1 MGRVSK
7 IQKPSQALKL
17 RHLTLT
23 LALSLAALGMMALSG
38 CSSRVVKSA
47 NHAPVERVQTEIPE
61 HLLMDVGIQ
70 IFDTGIEAA
79 EAEGKTFIFPE
90 LRRAES
96 RYFPYILM
104 ETLQTSAAW
113 GAVRVV
119 PNEKNAVDVLVQGE
133 IIESDGELLILKISV
148 SDATGRHWFTKEYE
162 NITSKYSYDR
172 RRRDLSDPFQGLYNE
187 IANDMLAY
195 RRKELSNDAIVE
207 VRTVAELRFAQSFS
221 PEAFSDHVS
230 ADKNGIYKVNRLPAE
245 NDPML
250 ERIHRIRERDYLF
263 VDTLQEYYGSFVR
276 SMGQP
281 YDEWRRQSY
290 DEVIRLRELQR
301 TARNRKIGGI
311 AAILA
316 GIAAAGS
323 SNGSAATA
331 GQVAVIGG
339 GYVVKSGFDKSA
351 QADIHVEAL
360 QELGDSLEAEIE
372 PHVIEMEDR
381 TITLSGTVENQY
393 DQWREILKDI
403 YTLDTQGS
411 IN

>member
-1 MGRVSK
+1 MRIPILSIIIVCS
-7 IQKPSQALKL
+7 AL
-17 RHLTLT
+17 T
-23 LALSLAALGMMALSG
+23 A
-38 CSSRVVKSA
+38 CSSKVVKSA
-47 NHAPVERVQTEIPE
+47 NPAPVQRVQTEIPE
-61 HLLMDVGIQ
+61 NLLLDVGIQ
-70 IFDTGIEAA
+70 IFETGIEAA

-96 RYFPYILM
+96 RFFPYMLM
-104 ETLQTSAAW
+104 ETLQRSAGW

-119 PNEKNAVDVLVQGE
+119 PNDQNAIDVLVQGE
-133 IIESDGELLILKISV
+133 IIESDGELLILEVAVK
-148 SDATGRHWFTKEYE
+148 DATGREWFTKTYE

-172 RRRDLSDPFQGLYNE
+172 RRRDLGDPFQGLYNE

-195 RRKELSNDAIVE
+195 RRELENRAVLDI
-207 VRTVAELRFAQSFS
+207 RTVAELRFARSFS
-221 PEAFSDHVS
+221 PDAFSDYISV
-230 ADKNGIYKVNRLPAE
+230 DKKGVYNVERLPAD

-276 SMGQP
+276 TMGQP
-281 YDEWRRQSY
+281 YSEWRRQSY
-290 DEVIRLRELQR
+290 DEVIRLREMQR

-360 QELGDSLEAEIE
+360 QELGDSIEAEIE

-393 DQWREILKDI
+393 DQWREILKEI
-403 YTLDTQGS
+403 YLLDTKGS
-411 IN
+411 VN

>member
-1 MGRVSK
+1 MSRPLLIS
-7 IQKPSQALKL
+7 LCL
-17 RHLTLT
+17 L
-23 LALSLAALGMMALSG
+23 LAAGVG

-47 NHAPVERVQTEIPE
+47 NHAPVERVQTEIAE
-61 HLLMDVGIQ
+61 ELLLDVGIQ

-96 RYFPYILM
+96 RYFPYMLM
-104 ETLQTSAAW
+104 ETLQRSAAW

-119 PNEKNAVDVLVQGE
+119 PNDKNAIDILVQGQ
-133 IIESDGELLILKISV
+133 ILESDGELLMLNIKV
-148 SDATGRHWFTKEYE
+148 SDASGQEWYE
-162 NITSKYSYDR
+162 KDYESLTSKYSYDR
-172 RRRDLSDPFQGLYNE
+172 RRRDLEDPFQGLYNE

-195 RRKELSNDAIVE
+195 RRELTNQQVLDI
-207 VRTVAELRFAQSFS
+207 RTIAELRFAR
-221 PEAFSDHVS
+221 AFSEDAFGTHLRQ
-230 ADKNGIYKVNRLPAE
+230 DKDGIYRLNSLPAE

-250 ERIHRIRERDYLF
+250 ARIHRIRERDYLF
-263 VDTLQEYYGSFVR
+263 VDTLQEYYGNFVR
-276 SMGQP
+276 TMDQP
-281 YDEWRRQSY
+281 YDEWRKQSY
-290 DEVIRLRELQR
+290 GEVIKLRELQR

-381 TITLSGTVENQY
+381 TITLSGTVDNQY
-393 DQWREILKDI
+393 DQWREILREI
-403 YTLDTQGS
+403 YQLDTQGS
-411 IN
+411 VN

>member
-1 MGRVSK
+1 MGRISE
-7 IQKPSQALKL
+7 IQKSDQTL
-17 RHLTLT
+17 RLILLLVCGLGL
-23 LALSLAALGMMALSG
+23 LATG
-38 CSSRVVKSA
+38 CSSRVVKTA
-47 NHAPVERVQTEIPE
+47 NHAPVERVQAEIPE
-61 HLLMDVGIQ
+61 HLLLDVGVQ
-70 IFDTGIEAA
+70 IFDTGIEEA

-96 RYFPYILM
+96 RYFPYMLM

-119 PNEKNAVDVLVQGE
+119 PNEKNAIDVLVQGK
-133 IIESDGELLILKISV
+133 IMESDGELLMLEISV
-148 SDATGRHWFTKEYE
+148 SDATGRHWFTEEYE
-162 NITSKYSYDR
+162 SLTSKYSYDR
-172 RRRDLSDPFQGLYNE
+172 RRREQADPFQGLYNQ

-195 RRKELSNDAIVE
+195 RRKHFDDSAVTDI
-207 VRTVAELRFAQSFS
+207 RTVAELRFASNFS
-221 PEAFSDHVS
+221 PEAFNNYVKVD
-230 ADKNGIYKVNRLPAE
+230 DKGIHHLNRLPAE

-250 ERIHRIRERDYLF
+250 ERIYRIRERDYLF
-263 VDTLQEYYGSFVR
+263 VDTLQEYYGNFVR
-276 SMGQP
+276 TMDSP
-281 YDEWRRQSY
+281 YNEWRRQSY

-301 TARNRKIGGI
+301 TSRNRKIGGI

-339 GYVVKSGFDKSA
+339 GYVTKSGFDKAA
-351 QADIHVEAL
+351 QADIHIEAL

-393 DQWREILKDI
+393 DQWREILKEI
-403 YTLDTQGS
+403 YLLDTQGS
-411 IN
+411 VN

>member
-1 MGRVSK
+1 MGRISK
-7 IQKPSQALKL
+7 IQKPMS
-17 RHLTLT
+17 TLLYRGFI
-23 LALSLAALGMMALSG
+23 LALSASLMVVSG
-38 CSSRVVKSA
+38 CSSRVVKTA
-47 NHAPVERVQTEIPE
+47 NHIPVERVQTEIPE
-61 HLLMDVGIQ
+61 DHLLDVGIQ
-70 IFDTGIEAA
+70 IFETGIERD
-79 EAEGKTFIFPE
+79 EEEGKTFIFPE

-96 RYFPYILM
+96 RYFPFMLM

-119 PNEKNAVDVLVQGE
+119 PNERAAVDVLVQGE
-133 IIESDGELLILKISV
+133 IVESDGELLKLEISV
-148 SDATGRHWFTKEYE
+148 SDATGEHWFSKEYE
-162 NITSKYSYDR
+162 SITSKYSYDR
-172 RRRDLSDPFQGLYNE
+172 RRREKGDPFQGLYNQM
-187 IANDMLAY
+187 ANDMLEY
-195 RRKELSNDAIVE
+195 RRQIQAQQLVDI
-207 VRTVAELRFAQSFS
+207 RTVAELRFAQSFS
-221 PEAFSDHVS
+221 PDAFSGHLTT
-230 ADKNGIYKVNRLPAE
+230 DKNGIYQVSRLPAE

-263 VDTLQEYYGSFVR
+263 VDTLQEYYGNFVR
-276 SMGQP
+276 TMGQP

-290 DEVIRLRELQR
+290 DEVLRLRNLQR

-311 AAILA
+311 AAILG

-331 GQVAVIGG
+331 GQVGVIGG
-339 GYVVKSGFDKSA
+339 GYIVKSGFDKSA
-351 QADIHVEAL
+351 QADIHIEAL

-403 YTLDTQGS
+403 YLLDTQGRV
-411 IN
+411 N

>member
-7 IQKPSQALKL
+7 VQRTSQSGRELLSARFLLLTILVGAVAL
-17 RHLTLT
+17 T
-23 LALSLAALGMMALSG
+23 G

-47 NHAPVERVQTEIPE
+47 NHVPVERVQAEIPE
-61 HLLMDVGIQ
+61 DLLMDVGIQ
-70 IFDTGIEAA
+70 IFDTGIEDA

-96 RYFPYILM
+96 RYFPYQLM
-104 ETLQTSAAW
+104 DTLQTSAAW

-119 PNEKNAVDVLVQGE
+119 PNEKNAVDVLVQGK
-133 IIESDGELLILKISV
+133 IIESDGELLMLEVTV
-148 SDATGRHWFTKEYE
+148 SDATGKEWFNKEYE
-162 NITSKYSYDR
+162 AITSKYSYDR
-172 RRRDLSDPFQGLYNE
+172 RRRQESDPFQGVYNE

-195 RRKELSNDAIVE
+195 RREHFDNQAIRE

-221 PEAFSDHVS
+221 PDAFSEFMS
-230 ADKNGIYKVNRLPAE
+230 TDKKGIYHIERLPAE

-250 ERIHRIRERDYLF
+250 TRIHQIRERDYLF
-263 VDTLQEYYGSFVR
+263 VDTLQEYYGKFVR
-276 SMGQP
+276 DMEQP

-290 DEVIRLRELQR
+290 DEVVRLREIQR
-301 TARNRKIGGI
+301 SARNRKIGGI

-323 SNGSAATA
+323 NNGAARAA

-339 GYVVKSGFDKSA
+339 GYVTKSGFDKSA

-403 YTLDTQGS
+403 YILDTQGS
-411 IN
+411 VN

>member
-7 IQKPSQALKL
+7 VQEPIALSVARL
-17 RHLTLT
+17 VLILAAGL
-23 LALSLAALGMMALSG
+23 LALGG
-38 CSSRVVKSA
+38 CSSKVVKTA
-47 NHAPVERVQTEIPE
+47 NHIPVERVQAEIPE
-61 HLLMDVGIQ
+61 QLLLDVGIQ

-96 RYFPYILM
+96 RYFPYMLM

-133 IIESDGELLILKISV
+133 ILESDGELLMLKISV
-148 SDATGRHWFTKEYE
+148 SDATGRDWFTKEYQSL
-162 NITSKYSYDR
+162 TSKYSYDR
-172 RRRDLSDPFQGLYNE
+172 RRREEADPFQGLYNE

-195 RRKELSNDAIVE
+195 RREELNEQSIAE
-207 VRTVAELRFAQSFS
+207 VRTVAELRFAQNFS

-230 ADKNGIYKVNRLPAE
+230 VDKKGKYYISRLPAK

-276 SMGQP
+276 NMDQP

-323 SNGSAATA
+323 NNGSAATA

-403 YTLDTQGS
+403 YILDTQGS
-411 IN
+411 VN

>member
-1 MGRVSK
+1 MTRTVLLFITLSFV
-7 IQKPSQALKL
+7 AL
-17 RHLTLT
+17 T
-23 LALSLAALGMMALSG
+23 G

-47 NHAPVERVQTEIPE
+47 NHVPVERVHTEIPE
-61 HLLMDVGIQ
+61 ELLMDVGIQ
-70 IFDTGIEAA
+70 IFDPGIEDA
-79 EAEGKTFIFPE
+79 EAEGKTFVFPE

-96 RYFPYILM
+96 RFFPFLLM

-119 PNEKNAVDVLVQGE
+119 PNEKNAVDVLVQGK
-133 IIESDGELLILKISV
+133 ILESDGELLKLEVAV
-148 SDATGRHWFTKEYE
+148 SDASGQEWFTKEYE
-162 NITSKYSYDR
+162 SLTSKYSYDR
-172 RRRDLSDPFQGLYNE
+172 RRREEADPFQGVYNE

-195 RRKELSNDAIVE
+195 RREHLDAQNIRE
-207 VRTVAELRFAQSFS
+207 VRTIAQLRFAESFS
-221 PEAFSDHVS
+221 PDSFSEYMTT
-230 ADKNGIYKVNRLPAE
+230 DKKGIYHIQRLPAD

-263 VDTLQEYYGSFVR
+263 VDTLQEYYGKFVR
-276 SMGQP
+276 DMGQP
-281 YDEWRRQSY
+281 YDEWRSQSY
-290 DEVIRLRELQR
+290 EEVVRLRELQR

-323 SNGSAATA
+323 SSGSAATA

-339 GYVVKSGFDKSA
+339 GYITKSGFDKSA
-351 QADIHVEAL
+351 QADIHIEAL

-393 DQWREILKDI
+393 DQWREILKEI
-403 YTLDTQGS
+403 YVLDTQGS
-411 IN
+411 VN